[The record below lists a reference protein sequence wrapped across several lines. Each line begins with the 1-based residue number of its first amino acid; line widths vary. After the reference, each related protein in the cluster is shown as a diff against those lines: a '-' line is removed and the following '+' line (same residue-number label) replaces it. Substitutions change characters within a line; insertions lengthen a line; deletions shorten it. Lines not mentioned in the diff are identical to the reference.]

1 MKKITTGILLIALA
15 LNMTS
20 CATIFGGRVTE
31 SQRTKPKAGEPSRK
45 IRTYALLGDIF
56 FWGGAGLIV
65 DFATNSIYKKNDNS
79 SGSGST
85 TKSETKSTKSETK
98 SKKSNDKSSDGNSTA
113 KSDSKP
119 SKSKGGE
126 KVKLEDFLAEAAT
139 PTGVTPFDEF
149 NASSYLLAKSI
160 QDLALEANL
169 LIVLTKEVPDP
180 LLGST
185 TVVTCY
191 ERDTLPGSE
200 KPCKLINKKEAIS
213 KFGTILTKILESVNS
228 TTNLINQAT
237 SLPTQLVDLAKSNP
251 MLAMKIPKA
260 TKKLGETIKLLK
272 VALAETGNI
281 GSNVKSSIA
290 GLNKIKEQ

>member
-56 FWGGAGLIV
+56 FWGCVGLIV

-85 TKSETKSTKSETK
+85 TKSETK

-160 QDLALEANL
+160 QDLAIEANL

-213 KFGTILTKILESVNS
+213 KFGTILTKVLESVNS

-281 GSNVKSSIA
+281 GTNVKSSIA

>member
-56 FWGGAGLIV
+56 FWGGVGLIV

-85 TKSETKSTKSETK
+85 TKSETK

-139 PTGVTPFDEF
+139 PTGVTPFDE
-149 NASSYLLAKSI
+149 
-160 QDLALEANL
+160 AL
-169 LIVLTKEVPDP
+169 
-180 LLGST
+180 
-185 TVVTCY
+185 
-191 ERDTLPGSE
+191 R
-200 KPCKLINKKEAIS
+200 
-213 KFGTILTKILESVNS
+213 
-228 TTNLINQAT
+228 QAA
-237 SLPTQLVDLAKSNP
+237 PHQN
-251 MLAMKIPKA
+251 
-260 TKKLGETIKLLK
+260 E
-272 VALAETGNI
+272 E
-281 GSNVKSSIA
+281 
-290 GLNKIKEQ
+290 